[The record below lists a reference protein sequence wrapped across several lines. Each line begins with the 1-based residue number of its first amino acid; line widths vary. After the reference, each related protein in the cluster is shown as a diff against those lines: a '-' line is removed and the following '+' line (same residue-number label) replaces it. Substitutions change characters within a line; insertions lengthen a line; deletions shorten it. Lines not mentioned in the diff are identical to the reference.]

1 MLHEEGL
8 CPWKDSITAETRE
21 ISRGTHKGRRC
32 QGTPNSSV
40 WSIHAEGYFPLQKI
54 CWNPSSMTVSS
65 VLTKVSHPHI
75 SGILPQSHDFLRLY
89 GGMGESAKTII
100 VVQIKDTAFCKGLCN
115 QFLILKADLRQK
127 RSPQV
132 LYNIFL
138 LVSAFKS
145 LTEHEVL
152 YLSDHWSSPASK
164 DHGQSYHLL
173 HFRIQSTW
181 SAPNPHLLPSN
192 TNRTDE
198 QQWRWAVM
206 QRHFPSKGVTFPKS
220 MVEIIR
226 EKKKAKVLSQ
236 P

>member
-21 ISRGTHKGRRC
+21 ISRGTHKGRWC

-152 YLSDHWSSPASK
+152 YLSDHWSSPQARTTVNPTTCSTSAYRVP
-164 DHGQSYHLL
+164 GQHPIHTCFPQTPTGLM
-173 HFRIQSTW
+173 
-181 SAPNPHLLPSN
+181 SN
-192 TNRTDE
+192 NGDE
-198 QQWRWAVM
+198 PLCRGISQA
-206 QRHFPSKGVTFPKS
+206 KG
-220 MVEIIR
+220 
-226 EKKKAKVLSQ
+226 
-236 P
+236 